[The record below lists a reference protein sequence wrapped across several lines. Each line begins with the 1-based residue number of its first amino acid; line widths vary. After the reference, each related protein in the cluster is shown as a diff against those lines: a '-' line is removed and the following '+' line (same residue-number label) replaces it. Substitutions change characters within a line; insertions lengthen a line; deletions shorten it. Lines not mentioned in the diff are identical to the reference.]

1 MRNRFRE
8 QRSGI
13 KDENIDRQIW
23 VLHQAMADKLLHCPH
38 LLKQVKDK
46 IESRY
51 QQGKLRHGGYLTW
64 VTILE
69 LFDQPDKFRAAIL
82 EDSFKMRR
90 LRRQTPMV
98 GLLTEE
104 ERQRALHKLACGEL
118 ESVLTN

>member
-1 MRNRFRE
+1 MRHRFRE
-8 QRSGI
+8 QKSGI

-23 VLHQAMADKLLHCPH
+23 VIHQAMADKLLHCPH
-38 LLKQVKDK
+38 LLDQVKDK

-64 VTILE
+64 LSILE
-69 LFDQPDKFRAAIL
+69 LINQPENFRSAIL

-98 GLLTEE
+98 GILTEQ
-104 ERQRALHKLACGEL
+104 ERQSALHKLACGEL
-118 ESVLTN
+118 DSVLTN